1 MWKSTNAKPEN
12 TYTSPARKGGAPNE
26 RKIKMLTLFND
37 IPPYNMHSVA
47 LCVKQEDTAIFE
59 TALTVQDNKK
69 IARYRVW
76 ILAWKGVENRQRSG
90 AQSKSYMMDVVAP
103 SDWTIG
109 KVHNTILVYLAGI
122 KWMKMSSGIQWLHA
136 DYQPQLHDSTQ
147 EDFILY
153 LDDFLDSSTPQF

>member
-1 MWKSTNAKPEN
+1 
-12 TYTSPARKGGAPNE
+12 
-26 RKIKMLTLFND
+26 MLTLFND
-37 IPPYNMHSVA
+37 IPPYDMHSVA
-47 LCVKQEDTAIFE
+47 ICVKQEDTAIFE

-76 ILAWKGVENRQRSG
+76 ILSWKGLQNRQRSG

-103 SDWTIG
+103 ADWTID

-122 KWMKMSSGIQWLHA
+122 KWMKMSSGIQWLHT

-153 LDDFLDSSTPQF
+153 LDDFLDSTTPQF

>member
-1 MWKSTNAKPEN
+1 MAATTWKSTNAKPEN
-12 TYTSPARKGGAPNE
+12 TYTSPARK
-26 RKIKMLTLFND
+26 
-37 IPPYNMHSVA
+37 
-47 LCVKQEDTAIFE
+47 
-59 TALTVQDNKK
+59 
-69 IARYRVW
+69 
-76 ILAWKGVENRQRSG
+76 SG

-103 SDWTIG
+103 SDWTID

-153 LDDFLDSSTPQF
+153 LDDFLDSITPQF

>member
-1 MWKSTNAKPEN
+1 
-12 TYTSPARKGGAPNE
+12 
-26 RKIKMLTLFND
+26 MLTLFSD
-37 IPPYNMHSVA
+37 IPPYDMHSVVE
-47 LCVKQEDTAIFE
+47 CDKDKDTAIFE
-59 TALTVQDNKK
+59 TAVTVQGNPK
-69 IARYRVW
+69 IVRYRVW
-76 ILAWKGVENRQRSG
+76 LSAWKGLENRQRSG

-103 SDWTIG
+103 SDWTID

-153 LDDFLDSSTPQF
+153 LDDFLDSITPQF

>member
-1 MWKSTNAKPEN
+1 
-12 TYTSPARKGGAPNE
+12 
-26 RKIKMLTLFND
+26 MLTLFND
-37 IPPYNMHSVA
+37 IPPYDMHSVA
-47 LCVKQEDTAIFE
+47 ICVKQEDTAIFE

-76 ILAWKGVENRQRSG
+76 ILSWKGLQNRQRSG

-103 SDWTIG
+103 ADWTID

-122 KWMKMSSGIQWLHA
+122 KWMKMSIGIQWLHT

-153 LDDFLDSSTPQF
+153 LDDFLDSTTPQF

>member
-1 MWKSTNAKPEN
+1 M
-12 TYTSPARKGGAPNE
+12 Y
-26 RKIKMLTLFND
+26 
-37 IPPYNMHSVA
+37 SVA
-47 LCVKQEDTAIFE
+47 ICVKQEDTAIFE
-59 TALTVQDNKK
+59 TALTVQDNQK

-76 ILAWKGVENRQRSG
+76 ILSWKGLENRQRSG
-90 AQSKSYMMDVVAP
+90 AQSKSYMMDVIAP
-103 SDWTIG
+103 VNWTID

-153 LDDFLDSSTPQF
+153 LDDFLDSITPNF